1 MAGKEMVLADIR
13 GFLERA
19 QWGRLATNGPG
30 GPYITPLHYV
40 LEGDRI
46 YFHCALKGCKLDN
59 INHDNRVC
67 FEVSEMFE
75 IKEHA
80 SPCKFSTSYKSVL
93 VFGLAELINDLQEK
107 VKILNLISQKYSA
120 ANNLV
125 PIMGEQSKS
134 VAVLVLNIAKISG
147 KEA

>member
-1 MAGKEMVLADIR
+1 MAGKEMVLTEVH

-19 QWGRLATNGPG
+19 QWGRLATNGPE

-46 YFHCALKGCKLDN
+46 YFHCALKGRKLDN

-67 FEVSEMFE
+67 FEVSEMLE

-93 VFGLAELINDLQEK
+93 VFGLAKLVSDIQDKAK
-107 VKILNLISQKYSA
+107 VLNLISQKYSS
-120 ANNLV
+120 NGNFK
-125 PIMGEQSKS
+125 PITEEQSEF
-134 VAVLVLNIAKISG
+134 VAVLVLKIDEISG
-147 KEA
+147 KET